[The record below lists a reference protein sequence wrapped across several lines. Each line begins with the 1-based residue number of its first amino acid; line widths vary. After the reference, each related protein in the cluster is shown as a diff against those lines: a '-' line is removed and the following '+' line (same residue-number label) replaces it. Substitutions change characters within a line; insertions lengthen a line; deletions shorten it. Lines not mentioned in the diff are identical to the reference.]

1 MRTNCQ
7 HNVNKA
13 IVDINHN
20 ICSHLNQLGFQPP
33 LDSLSYA
40 FHKHWM
46 NQTKYTPNAA
56 MAVVIASMVGV
67 GVFVTLGFQLEKIDS
82 LFAIMMIWVIGGIAA
97 LCGALS
103 YAELGASIPKSGGE
117 YTFLSEAYHPAA
129 GFISGW
135 VSATIGFAA
144 PTALVAVAFA
154 GYANKALPID
164 LSDASQKLV
173 ACLLIISMALFHGF
187 SRRVSGSTQTI
198 FTTIKIAG
206 ILAFIIA
213 AFTLT
218 KNPQPIDL
226 IPTQEDFKIMTKP
239 SYGVAL
245 IFAAFA
251 YTGWNTATYI
261 SGEMSNPQKTLP
273 RVLFIGTALV
283 TVLYF
288 FLNLAFLYA
297 APISELRGQKEI
309 GIIAANYIFGD
320 SVGRIVGG
328 LLTLLLI
335 STVSALTLAGPRAL
349 QAVGQDY
356 KAMSWLAKS
365 TKDNVPWFA
374 ILFQSSVAII
384 FILTSSFKTT
394 LTFAGAML
402 AFNSL
407 LAILGLFVL
416 RWRQPN
422 LPRPYKTWGYP
433 IIPGIYLAI
442 TSFSLIHAIYEN
454 KLAALGCLGLIQIGL
469 IVWFISY
476 MLERKSSGHI

>member
-20 ICSHLNQLGFQPP
+20 TCSHLIPVGFRDP
-33 LDSLSYA
+33 LDSPIDA
-40 FHKHWM
+40 FHKHEM
-46 NQTKYTPNAA
+46 KQTKYTPNAA

-67 GVFVTLGFQLEKIDS
+67 GVFVTLGYQLEQLDS
-82 LFAIMMIWVIGGIAA
+82 QFAIMMIWIIGGIAA

-144 PTALVAVAFA
+144 PAALVAVAFT
-154 GYANKALPID
+154 GYANGALTTD
-164 LSDASQKLV
+164 LSDNTQKLI

-198 FTTIKIAG
+198 FTAIKITG

-218 KNPQPIDL
+218 KEPQPIDL
-226 IPTQEDFKIMTKP
+226 IPTKEDLKIMTQP

-261 SGEMSNPQKTLP
+261 AGETTSPQKTLP
-273 RVLFIGTALV
+273 RILFMGTALV
-283 TVLYF
+283 TILYF
-288 FLNLAFLYA
+288 LLNLAFLYA
-297 APISELRGQKEI
+297 APVSELRGQKEI

-320 SVGRIVGG
+320 SLGRIVGG

-349 QAVGQDY
+349 QAVGRDY

-374 ILFQSSVAII
+374 ITFQSVIAII

-416 RWRQPN
+416 RWRQPD

-442 TSFSLIHAIYEN
+442 TGFSLIHAIYEN
-454 KLAALGCLGLIQIGL
+454 KLAALGCLGLILIGFV
-469 IVWFISY
+469 IWFISY
-476 MLERKSSGHI
+476 KLERKSPDHI